1 MRLDD
6 STQLLRPGIA
16 NAVAASIRRLLSS
29 AGILGTKNPLD
40 LPRGHHHG
48 LKCVQC
54 GWGSYWT
61 RGALY
66 KPPSQCPHCGHDDL
80 ERMLVCID

>member
-6 STQLLRPGIA
+6 PTQPRPGIA
-16 NAVAASIRRLLSS
+16 RALGASIRRLLPAS
-29 AGILGTKNPLD
+29 ILGITNPLD

-48 LKCVQC
+48 LKCAQC
-54 GWGSYWT
+54 GWARYWT

-66 KPPSQCPHCGHDDL
+66 RPPGQCPYCGHDDL
-80 ERMLVCID
+80 EVVMVCID